1 VAVCGKFSLSA
12 LGWWNWQTRTFEG
25 RMPKGLRVQVPPRA
39 QFPAILSVLRLIVQN
54 RWLSSKQVEPIR
66 NSSNI
71 MHLRSIKLHRRRV
84 STCPAKKGSC
94 SKRVGTPRRSNPS
107 ERIDNWVANTR
118 YQRQRGR
125 GEDDP
130 VLVECVMQLAR
141 RGKCARVCKSRAVRM
156 GLRPTSRL
164 GPIELR
170 CDAIESRK

>member
-1 VAVCGKFSLSA
+1 VAVCGKFLLSA

-94 SKRVGTPRRSNPS
+94 SKRVDTPRRSNPS

-125 GEDDP
+125 GENDP
-130 VLVECVMQLAR
+130 VFS
-141 RGKCARVCKSRAVRM
+141 RVRHAVCSPWQVPT
-156 GLRPTSRL
+156 GLQIASSAHGTAPHFSIRT
-164 GPIELR
+164 
-170 CDAIESRK
+170 D